1 MTSDGLTR
9 AEIQEFIS
17 RVKVLPGC
25 TDISQDEAEKAA
37 LLFLRARKHD
47 INRAVELY
55 KANKR
60 MRYTE
65 NVDTIDPLD
74 EGVRKELLSGKF
86 TVLPSAGAVDDDNQ
100 AATVAIFTASR
111 HWPPLTTHRDTLKG
125 VLYQLDIAMMDEQS
139 QRKGLIVLY
148 DMRDAK
154 YANFDYH
161 LCIKLLNLFKGIYPA
176 RLRKV
181 IIVEAPMWFRA
192 PFGVLRLFVK
202 EKMRDRI
209 STVDF
214 DELHV
219 HLTPSLIQRVFH
231 QLTRHRHYDWLRT
244 CLEKSGHAAQLPP
257 DYFVTPQ
264 PVYRSLGSGDILQCD
279 RNSCSSF
286 RHDFVKDCAHQNR
299 YRRNSEN
306 YLSAIQS
313 ASVPRHVLVADNG
326 YTQTVV
332 PPLSRC
338 DSGNLNRMLT
348 SMYSTVHLPTR
359 THHSI
364 HSTTA
369 VDHFGR
375 RSFRVSK
382 FRLRNNN
389 GLHSLSSSKSSD
401 INSTDTRY
409 PASVEHLNETDPMS
423 PTRLAVPEFIARI
436 QALGSIGLC
445 AEFESLFKDR
455 PVRGS
460 CDRFMLADNRRRNRY
475 LDVPCL
481 DSTAVELSDG
491 TYLHANWVHGYRSP
505 RAYILAQGPL
515 DCTRRDFW
523 MAVWEHRVPVIVML
537 TKIVEGQR
545 VKCAPYWPSRSRL
558 FSNTSSSCLRS
569 SDTSHL
575 LAMGN
580 SGHDLWS
587 TDLQED
593 SGSSAHYGEFQVIN
607 IGETMEADGLYRRT
621 RLSIRRRSSIHSTDR
636 RSTKRSD
643 YSPNSTSSVELPEQ
657 SFIVDHL
664 FYLGWPDFDVPSD
677 SNGFLTFLSEV
688 RQLHQARCDEL
699 GVALCTTV
707 ESHTEHQVPQNFP
720 LLIHCSAGIG
730 RTGTFVTVDICLQQ
744 AINEGFLDVPDVVS
758 RLRDQRAGAVQV
770 PKQYAF
776 IHSALSSSLTRLNN
790 GTVQTS
796 STISPSS

>member
-1 MTSDGLTR
+1 
-9 AEIQEFIS
+9 
-17 RVKVLPGC
+17 
-25 TDISQDEAEKAA
+25 
-37 LLFLRARKHD
+37 
-47 INRAVELY
+47 
-55 KANKR
+55 

-86 TVLPSAGAVDDDNQ
+86 TVLPSAGTVDDDNQ
-100 AATVAIFTASR
+100 AATVAIFTANR

-219 HLTPSLIQRVFH
+219 HLTPSLIQRVFQ

-244 CLEKSGHAAQLPP
+244 CLEKSDHADQLPP

-264 PVYRSLGSGDILQCD
+264 PVYRSLGSGDVLQ
-279 RNSCSSF
+279 
-286 RHDFVKDCAHQNR
+286 
-299 YRRNSEN
+299 
-306 YLSAIQS
+306 
-313 ASVPRHVLVADNG
+313 
-326 YTQTVV
+326 
-332 PPLSRC
+332 
-338 DSGNLNRMLT
+338 LT
-348 SMYSTVHLPTR
+348 
-359 THHSI
+359 
-364 HSTTA
+364 
-369 VDHFGR
+369 
-375 RSFRVSK
+375 
-382 FRLRNNN
+382 
-389 GLHSLSSSKSSD
+389 
-401 INSTDTRY
+401 
-409 PASVEHLNETDPMS
+409 
-423 PTRLAVPEFIARI
+423 
-436 QALGSIGLC
+436 
-445 AEFESLFKDR
+445 
-455 PVRGS
+455 
-460 CDRFMLADNRRRNRY
+460 DNRRRNRY

-481 DSTAVELSDG
+481 DATAVELSDG

-505 RAYILAQGPL
+505 RAYILAQG
-515 DCTRRDFW
+515 R
-523 MAVWEHRVPVIVML
+523 L
-537 TKIVEGQR
+537 TIVEGQR

-569 SDTSHL
+569 SDTPHL

-580 SGHDLWS
+580 SSHDLWS
-587 TDLQED
+587 TDSQED
-593 SGSSAHYGEFQVIN
+593 SSSSAYYGEFQVTN

-621 RLSIRRRSSIHSTDR
+621 RLNIRRRSSTYSADR

-677 SNGFLTFLSEV
+677 SDGFLAFLSEV

-699 GVALCTTV
+699 RAALCARI

-744 AINEGFLDVPDVVS
+744 AINEGFLDVPDVIS

-790 GTVQTS
+790 GTLQTS